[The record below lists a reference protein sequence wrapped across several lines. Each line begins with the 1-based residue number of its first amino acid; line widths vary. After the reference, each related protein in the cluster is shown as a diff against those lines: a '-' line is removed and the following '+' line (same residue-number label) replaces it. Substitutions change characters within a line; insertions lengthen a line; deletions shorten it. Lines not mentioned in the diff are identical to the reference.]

1 MTGRRKPVPRSVV
14 QGLVLAIALD
24 TVAQVM
30 WKAAAAGPPLA
41 SPYFYATLLAIAAQ
55 LVNWLRVLSRADLSF
70 AQPITALSYVT
81 VLAISARFL
90 HEDLPPSR
98 LAGVGLILAG
108 VWLVSR
114 TPAETADGAAP

>member
-1 MTGRRKPVPRSVV
+1 MMARFEFPPGLTPMT
-14 QGLVLAIALD
+14 
-24 TVAQVM
+24 
-30 WKAAAAGPPLA
+30 
-41 SPYFYATLLAIAAQ
+41 
-55 LVNWLRVLSRADLSF
+55 SRSF

-114 TPAETADGAAP
+114 TPAETAEGAAP

>member
-1 MTGRRKPVPRSVV
+1 MTGPRKPIPRSVV
-14 QGLVLAIALD
+14 WGLLLAIVLD

-30 WKAAAAGPPLA
+30 WKAASAGRPLA

-70 AQPITALSYVT
+70 AQPITALSYVA

-90 HEDLPPSR
+90 HEELPPAR

-114 TPAETADGAAP
+114 TPTETAEGAAP